1 MRTCALALAALLA
14 LAAQASGAASGRVTP
29 AKAIRI
35 CAAAGPFWPTETLAP
50 NGRTAWIA
58 CKEQSRLLALDL
70 ATGGRIATLRLGA
83 PVTAVATGGGW
94 VWALDSQSTLYRIDT
109 RRARVAKRIG
119 LPASAAYNIWYGGGS
134 VWVADDQDGKVFRV
148 SPATGKV
155 VRRIN
160 VGNGPADMVF
170 GAGRGWV
177 IDHRDRTLFRIDLA
191 TNRATR
197 LGTIGDGD
205 AAPERLVLLAGSLW
219 VTGRGV
225 PLLQVDPDSGDTRR
239 TIDIDGTGIDVVAAA
254 GDLWVPVRT
263 AAVDRT
269 GFPTM
274 TALRRVTTGGSVTT
288 AATASGRVD
297 VHGLAA
303 GRGYVW
309 LADNTGGLLYRVRT

>member
-1 MRTCALALAALLA
+1 MKTCALALAAVLC

-58 CKEQSRLLALDL
+58 CKEQSRLLAVDL
-70 ATGGRIATLRLGA
+70 ATGRRTATVRLGA

-94 VWALDSQSTLYRIDT
+94 VWALDGDSTLYRIDA
-109 RRARVAKRIG
+109 RHARVTKRVG
-119 LPASAAYNIWYGGGS
+119 LPAIAAYNIWFGGGS
-134 VWVADDQDGKVFRV
+134 VWVADDQGGKVFRV
-148 SPATGKV
+148 APATGEV
-155 VRRIN
+155 VARIG
-160 VGNGPADMVF
+160 VGDGPADMTF
-170 GAGRGWV
+170 GAGRAWV

-197 LGTIGDGD
+197 LATLGED
-205 AAPERLVLLAGSLW
+205 APERMAMLGGSLW
-219 VTGRGV
+219 ITGRGT
-225 PLLQVDPDSGDTRR
+225 PLLQVDPDTGATRR
-239 TIDIDGTGIDVVAAA
+239 TIDVGGTGIDVVAAA

-263 AAVDRT
+263 AAVDRS

-274 TALRRVTTGGSVTT
+274 TALRRVATDGSVTT
-288 AATASGRVD
+288 AATATGRVD
-297 VHGLAA
+297 VHGLAS

-309 LADNTGGLLYRVRT
+309 LADNTGGFLYRVGT